1 MNSPKKMEAEKDSGR
16 RLVCSFFFFF
26 QICIWFMIDLFFFG
40 RCFLL
45 PFLSFSVFCKRTGK
59 KYNKLHAKGSKQLT
73 PPVPCETE
81 SQTLTWGGG
90 SGERRG
96 GGALSGLGVRP
107 ESGGLRGRALG
118 GGGRRQGMRGVVGDS
133 PKEVSVRARL
143 WGDEAA
149 AGAFWG
155 LRWELCG
162 GPSASPP
169 PKPRTPPPFFSH

>member
-1 MNSPKKMEAEKDSGR
+1 MQKEASSLLLQSLV
-16 RLVCSFFFFF
+16 RLSLRHLRGEV
-26 QICIWFMIDLFFFG
+26 
-40 RCFLL
+40 
-45 PFLSFSVFCKRTGK
+45 VAGK
-59 KYNKLHAKGSKQLT
+59 G
-73 PPVPCETE
+73 V
-81 SQTLTWGGG
+81 
-90 SGERRG
+90 G